1 MVAAAAL
8 NFVDIMHE
16 RVVYWLCFQPCVPYR
31 SSKLTRLLQD
41 SLGGNSHSCMIVNL
55 APEERYYFDTHTTL
69 LFARKTRKVVN
80 TVRTNEIK
88 GTMFLA
94 LAVE

>member
-1 MVAAAAL
+1 MFAVAAL
-8 NFVDIMHE
+8 SFVDVKHE
-16 RVVYWLCFQPCVPYR
+16 CALCTGCVFIQPCVPYR

-88 GTMFLA
+88 GTGF
-94 LAVE
+94 